1 MSGPK
6 WRCSAADIAVPGG
19 SFGCWREET
28 PYFGNWPRYNQDQ
41 PSKRKLNLTWFDMIQ
56 LALSGFQPISATAN
70 GSIGSGESNF
80 PAGNNM
86 EPTSEWLIL
95 CHFYHPTIRFVD
107 FPRLK
112 KGVLSEHRVSS
123 EMPLLYQCWSTFSLI
138 FVVFAGVYPPLP
150 THRVRTMTKRS
161 LASPFTRP
169 GHGHEGCDVWWKA
182 TTPSSSRDH
191 LVLVAF
197 GSFWLS
203 DPQGFPYFRNILLTW
218 MIWGYPYS

>member
-1 MSGPK
+1 
-6 WRCSAADIAVPGG
+6 
-19 SFGCWREET
+19 
-28 PYFGNWPRYNQDQ
+28 
-41 PSKRKLNLTWFDMIQ
+41 L
-56 LALSGFQPISATAN
+56 
-70 GSIGSGESNF
+70 
-80 PAGNNM
+80 
-86 EPTSEWLIL
+86 LIFL
-95 CHFYHPTIRFVD
+95 VW
-107 FPRLK
+107 K
-112 KGVLSEHRVSS
+112 KGFCPSTELAVKCHCFINADQLFPSFLSFL
-123 EMPLLYQCWSTFSLI
+123 PGYT
-138 FVVFAGVYPPLP
+138 PPLP